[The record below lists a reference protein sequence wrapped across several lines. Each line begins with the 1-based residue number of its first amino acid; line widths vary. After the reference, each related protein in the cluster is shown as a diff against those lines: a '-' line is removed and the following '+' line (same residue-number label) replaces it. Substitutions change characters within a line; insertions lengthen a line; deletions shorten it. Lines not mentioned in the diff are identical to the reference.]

1 MACTNIH
8 RYAIVLKEMERQRK
22 SFIVMYVNT
31 VVSFG
36 ISEYH
41 PGDVVLCGS
50 VLLEN
55 QSTYLPR

>member
-1 MACTNIH
+1 M
-8 RYAIVLKEMERQRK
+8 LKEMERQRK